1 MPVDNRTLCGAGL
14 VGVRLAS
21 CAGARAWGGQ
31 CSLRCQLRASD
42 MACGRWCLALCPET
56 GGCCLAPTPWTAAL
70 PEGEVRC
77 SRGTLARADKA
88 VMSPLRICAGKLTSG
103 LGPLG
108 QQPHQFLETLI
119 CDLLVFTNTVPLEQ
133 ILIALYMV

>member
-1 MPVDNRTLCGAGL
+1 MVSGPV
-14 VGVRLAS
+14 
-21 CAGARAWGGQ
+21 
-31 CSLRCQLRASD
+31 
-42 MACGRWCLALCPET
+42 PET
-56 GGCCLAPTPWTAAL
+56 GGCCLAPTPWTAVL

-77 SRGTLARADKA
+77 SQGTLARADKA
-88 VMSPLRICAGKLTSG
+88 VMLPLKICAGKLCQPVSVRLTSG

-108 QQPHQFLETLI
+108 QQPHQFTETLI